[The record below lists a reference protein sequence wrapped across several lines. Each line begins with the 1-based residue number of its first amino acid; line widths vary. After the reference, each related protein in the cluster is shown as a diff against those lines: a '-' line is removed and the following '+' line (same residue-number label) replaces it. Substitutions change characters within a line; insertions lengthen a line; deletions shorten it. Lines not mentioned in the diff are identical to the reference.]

1 MLFTVSQYYEFFAK
15 ALIFYILCNLYNYYT
30 NAGIL
35 ESPKSKNITLGEP
48 VTLICIATGI
58 AIEWETNPILNIT
71 QMKKNTTVLNVTNST
86 STLNGTLE
94 LVGSAYT
101 NNITVWCTA
110 YGFSGIDNSKKAH
123 IFIQGKSYT
132 ALIIIIMRSCFY
144 IILLAL

>member
-1 MLFTVSQYYEFFAK
+1 MLAHYAIYCINS
-15 ALIFYILCNLYNYYT
+15 
-30 NAGIL
+30 GIL

-58 AIEWETNPILNIT
+58 AIEWETNPTLNIT
-71 QMKKNTTVLNVTNST
+71 QMKKNYTVLSVTNRT

-110 YGFSGIDNSKKAH
+110 YGVSSIDNSKKAH
-123 IFIQGKSYT
+123 IFIQGKSYA
-132 ALIIIIMRSCFY
+132 ALIIICAPAFI
-144 IILLAL
+144 